1 MAVDDDFD
9 EYSLLFGDEGDSS
22 QGEDTKKPKKGK
34 KPKRKRKQKAT
45 SVENDDTMDDFFGEE
60 TSREQSGT
68 QKNRAVVPLVI
79 VGVLAAVIAGVSL
92 SGNGDEEQPPPV
104 AKKVNADLQLVNL
117 QQVAFADNLCS
128 AIDSWGRDTRE
139 LEVPDDQVNPVK
151 ARKMVLKNI
160 AGNIDRIK
168 ELSKDF
174 DTIPEKSLEQAQEMA
189 EDTVVTDN
197 NLKVGGSID
206 EKVASTTKGITSSF
220 RGYAS
225 AVDDTR
231 KKLSIVANYNFNGI
245 RDELTKTQEDLKKLN
260 GQLSDTLGKTINEDA
275 FDNTATLVAVSQLES
290 CQGILFDY
298 DQLSKE
304 KGKEISDM
312 KIVSD
317 IAVKQRCEQY
327 MDNTKSLKG
336 NEVVDTNR
344 KACGDFLQSVT
355 IDQKN
360 PLARAEINTHE
371 DQRIDPPTGKTS
383 GGSSEDSSEDSKG
396 NDSDKSTDKSTAST
410 TKTKDA
416 SKDRD
421 TKKSTQTTTKKNS
434 GA

>member
-9 EYSLLFGDEGDSS
+9 EYSLLFGDEGGSP
-22 QGEDTKKPKKGK
+22 QEEDTKKTKKGK
-34 KPKRKRKQKAT
+34 KPKRKRRKKTT
-45 SVENDDTMDDFFGEE
+45 SVEKDDTMDDFFEEE
-60 TSREQSGT
+60 TSGTQSGT
-68 QKNRAVVPLVI
+68 QGNRAIVPLAI

-128 AIDSWGRDTRE
+128 AIDSWGKDTQE
-139 LEVPDDQVNPVK
+139 LEVPGDQVNPVK

-189 EDTVVTDN
+189 RDTVVTDN
-197 NLKVGGSID
+197 NLKVGDSID

-327 MDNTKSLKG
+327 MDNTKSLKE
-336 NEVVDTNR
+336 NEVVATNR

-371 DQRIDPPTGKTS
+371 DQRIDPPTDKTS
-383 GGSSEDSSEDSKG
+383 GGNSEDSKG
-396 NDSDKSTDKSTAST
+396 NDSDKSTDKSTGRT
-410 TKTKDA
+410 TKTNGT

-421 TKKSTQTTTKKNS
+421 TKKSTQATTKKNS
-434 GA
+434 GT